1 MHLISIMILTMIAI
15 YLSLN
20 ALPVCGS
27 NTGRN
32 AMRPNLWRWK
42 QRRRHQFFALVM
54 LKAALLLL
62 HRAYIF
68 FSSELILFIVVSVFY
83 FFWNVSSSMSTE
95 TAAAVLRTTQ
105 SRWQTV
111 QCLLWNTQNKYKSNR
126 EIHPTQLRSNRRAS
140 DCRSVCAHV
149 NEFQIATERDNQI
162 EKMEQHFWAL
172 SSI

>member
-1 MHLISIMILTMIAI
+1 MLCVRIYGGGNSGDGTNFLRSWCWKLHYYYYIAR
-15 YLSLN
+15 
-20 ALPVCGS
+20 
-27 NTGRN
+27 T
-32 AMRPNLWRWK
+32 
-42 QRRRHQFFALVM
+42 F
-54 LKAALLLL
+54 
-62 HRAYIF
+62 F

-83 FFWNVSSSMSTE
+83 FFWNVSSSMSTD